1 MSITRSFW
9 VTGASQGLGLALVER
24 LLEQGHRVAT
34 SGRESQELNA
44 IAERHGD
51 RLLRLPDQ
59 IQDLT
64 QAEAASRQLHRQW
77 GRLDGL
83 IVNAGVCDYL
93 ADDTPDTDL
102 FEMIVSSNLRATE
115 HALAGA
121 RPLLANGEK
130 PQVMAILSR
139 YSAQQLFD
147 PRQPPDARNSLPQ
160 WLREQRTPLKA
171 EGIDLTVVAP
181 QSATLAQ
188 VVPEEWTAQTAALEL
203 VSRLDQRQPELVLE
217 PMCLSHL
224 WPLPR

>member
-24 LLEQGHRVAT
+24 LLEQGHRVAA
-34 SGRESQELNA
+34 SGTDSQELDA
-44 IAERHGD
+44 LAQRHGD
-51 RLLRLPDQ
+51 QLLRVPGQ
-59 IQDLT
+59 IQDRT
-64 QAEAASRQLHRQW
+64 QAEAASQQLQRQW
-77 GRLDGL
+77 GTLDGL

-93 ADDTPDTDL
+93 ADDTPDTEL

-115 HALAGA
+115 HALTSAQ
-121 RPLLANGEK
+121 PLLSKGDK

-147 PRQPPDARNSLPQ
+147 PRQPASGRNSLQQ
-160 WLREQRTPLKA
+160 WLREQREPLKA
-171 EGIDLTVVAP
+171 QGIDLTVVAP

-188 VVPEEWTAQTAALEL
+188 VVPEEWTAQTAAFEL
-203 VSRLDQRQPELVLE
+203 VARLDQRQPELVLE
-217 PMCLSHL
+217 TMCLSHL

>member
-24 LLEQGHRVAT
+24 LLEQGHRVAA
-34 SGRESQELNA
+34 SGRDSQELDA
-44 IAERHGD
+44 LAQRHGD
-51 RLLRLPDQ
+51 HLLRMPGQ
-59 IQDLT
+59 VQDRA
-64 QAEAASRQLHRQW
+64 QAEVASQQLQRQW
-77 GRLDGL
+77 GTLDGL

-93 ADDTPDTDL
+93 ADDTPDTAL

-121 RPLLANGEK
+121 GPLLAKGDK

-147 PRQPPDARNSLPQ
+147 PRQPADGRNSLPQ
-160 WLREQRTPLKA
+160 WLREQRAPLKA
-171 EGIDLTVVAP
+171 LGIDLTVVAP

-188 VVPEEWTAQTAALEL
+188 VVPEEWTAQSAALEL
-203 VSRLDQRQPELVLE
+203 VARLDQRQPELVLE
-217 PMCLSHL
+217 ALCPSHL